1 MFFGRDSEL
10 DRLASLWRKRVS
22 SLVTCRG
29 RRRVGKSALVE
40 EFAKRTGARFV
51 KIEGR
56 RPEKGWTNATELAA
70 FAEQLAAQT
79 GAETTPPSNWL
90 NAFIRLSDKI
100 VDGEKTVVLLDE
112 ISWLGYFDD
121 TFAGTLKIAW
131 DNYFK
136 KHDRL
141 VLVVCGSVSSWI
153 RENIIDSGAFLG
165 RRSLDIVLKELP
177 LKECVKFWG
186 ESAKR
191 IDARDILDVLSVTG
205 GIPRYLEEID
215 PGLSYNHSGCIPK
228 EEFRRSKIFSNTPS
242 SYVGEDLVFG
252 TYKGIPIRFSELKV
266 QEKHSDGKNTT
277 YHTFFQGV
285 FLIADFN
292 KDFKYSHWVLPD
304 TAEAAFGQVFGNFL
318 QKMHLPGRGHMTRME
333 DPAFEKK
340 FVVYTED
347 DVEARYILTPKLMHT
362 MLTLSERFR
371 KGASRIA
378 FAFMNSN
385 VYIAIPIEQGRDL
398 LEMPSH
404 GDLGEETARKTQ
416 AELKEILSV
425 FDVMELDLR
434 LWSKNAPY
442 CTRR

>member
-1 MFFGRDSEL
+1 MNASAPDRSADGHSRIISGLNESLAELRELRDKT
-10 DRLASLWRKRVS
+10 RK
-22 SLVTCRG
+22 
-29 RRRVGKSALVE
+29 
-40 EFAKRTGARFV
+40 
-51 KIEGR
+51 
-56 RPEKGWTNATELAA
+56 NA
-70 FAEQLAAQT
+70 
-79 GAETTPPSNWL
+79 
-90 NAFIRLSDKI
+90 
-100 VDGEKTVVLLDE
+100 
-112 ISWLGYFDD
+112 
-121 TFAGTLKIAW
+121 LKISAVIVAVTILLSAGLYVVSG
-131 DNYFK
+131 DLLMFVLILGIILAISTYIGMMRGVKLKYK
-136 KHDRL
+136 K
-141 VLVVCGSVSSWI
+141 LVVP
-153 RENIIDSGAFLG
+153 
-165 RRSLDIVLKELP
+165 SLLK
-177 LKECVKFWG
+177 
-186 ESAKR
+186 
-191 IDARDILDVLSVTG
+191 D
-205 GIPRYLEEID
+205 ID
-215 PGLSYNHSGCIPK
+215 PGLAYNPNGCIPK

-398 LEMPSH
+398 FEMPSH